1 MASKPQDNRPSRIQ
15 QINEMSEMEE
25 NLERAINDLIDESEN
40 TPSIDVQ
47 HVSMIISHLAMAAAS
62 LREKKQ
68 IETTRMLWE

>member
-1 MASKPQDNRPSRIQ
+1 MASKPLDNRPSRIQ
-15 QINEMSEMEE
+15 QIHEMSEMEV